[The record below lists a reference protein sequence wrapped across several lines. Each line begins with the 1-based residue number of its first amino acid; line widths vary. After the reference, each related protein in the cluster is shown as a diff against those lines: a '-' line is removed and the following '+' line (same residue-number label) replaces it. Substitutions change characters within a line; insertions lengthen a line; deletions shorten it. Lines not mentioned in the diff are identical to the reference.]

1 MNLFIAL
8 LAAIACSVKV
18 VMVLF
23 SPLTF
28 GLISPVGFVGGHT
41 SQSYGFAAMGLDKK
55 RPI

>member
-1 MNLFIAL
+1 MNLFIAF